1 MYLYHFYDKRT
12 GPFKSLSR
20 LTLEEAKSVIEIE
33 SPHYMVLEYRKKV
46 RGNIWNSMVLKF

>member
-20 LTLEEAKSVIEIE
+20 LPLEEAKSVIEIE

-46 RGNIWNSMVLKF
+46 RGNI